1 MIFAWD
7 FTENLLIPLG
17 KLGGFMMLIL
27 GVMWIIY
34 AIYETKRRKS
44 FKKRKIESW
53 DFDVTKFLKVLTYL
67 GFIVGLLSIISG
79 VAGLMFNTP
88 PSVAYE
94 LNSEIGRNMFTS
106 IFLIIFGVFTFL
118 KPANDLPIASLIGV
132 LAATGIVIIL
142 VLAIPDQLV
151 QVIAV
156 FVNPKIVL
164 VILFVI
170 IFAIVALT
178 AKFYMS
184 GFMAVSKIIS
194 WPPLAVI
201 FAIFCFIQGF
211 LLLVV
216 GTSISGYF

>member
-7 FTENLLIPLG
+7 FTENLLKPLG

-94 LNSEIGRNMFTS
+94 LNSEQGRNMFTS
-106 IFLIIFGVFTFL
+106 IFLIIFGVLTFL

-170 IFAIVALT
+170 LFAIVALT

-184 GFMAVSKIIS
+184 GFMAFSKIIS

>member
-7 FTENLLIPLG
+7 FTENLLKPLG

-27 GVMWIIY
+27 GIMWIIY

-94 LNSEIGRNMFTS
+94 LNSELGRNMFTS
-106 IFLIIFGVFTFL
+106 IFLIIFGVLTFL